1 VQLNK
6 VGVKI
11 QMAAKCDVCS
21 KGPGFGHQ
29 VSHSNVKTKRR
40 FNPNIQR
47 VKAVIKG
54 TPKHVNVCT
63 SCLRAGK
70 VIR

>member
-1 VQLNK
+1 
-6 VGVKI
+6 
-11 QMAAKCDVCS
+11 MAAKCDVCG
-21 KGPGFGHQ
+21 KGPGLGHQ

-47 VKAVIKG
+47 VKAIIKG

-70 VIR
+70 VTR

>member
-1 VQLNK
+1 MQQNYS
-6 VGVKI
+6 GVKFH
-11 QMAAKCDVCS
+11 MAAKCDVCG

>member
-1 VQLNK
+1 
-6 VGVKI
+6 
-11 QMAAKCDVCS
+11 MAAKCDVCG
-21 KGPGFGHQ
+21 KGPGFGNQ

>member
-1 VQLNK
+1 
-6 VGVKI
+6 
-11 QMAAKCDVCS
+11 MAAKCDVCG

-47 VKAVIKG
+47 VKAIIMK
-54 TPKHVNVCT
+54 
-63 SCLRAGK
+63 S
-70 VIR
+70 IRGHP